1 MLEKW
6 ILIKDNKI
14 FCPLKNEWHVLT
26 PEELVRQKYI
36 QVLLNEY
43 WYSLEQMEQEVK
55 VSNSDRW
62 NWRASADIVIW
73 KSEEEKKLRKK
84 PLIVVECKSDN
95 VVIRE
100 KDYYQWMNY
109 ASWAWAKF
117 FVTHN
122 SKETRFFQVIEDI
135 LPNIPEEILNIPNA
149 KATEKDINKLLTET
163 KAFSREEFTNLLK
176 VCHNSIRNRDA
187 LDPASAFD
195 EISKLLFIKIN
206 FERQDKYWK
215 IFTKKYIEEQEEN
228 FNNVI
233 KPSLVQSDP
242 VKFWSISY
250 IQFLFENTKQN
261 FREDKLFEDNER
273 IKIKDSTFKDIVS
286 KLEKYNLSKTW
297 DDIKWIAFEKFLGQ
311 TFRWEI
317 GQFFTP
323 RSVVDFVV
331 DFLDVKEWQK
341 VIDPASWSGWFLIRF
356 FQEILWQIEDD
367 IQTKKDKIK
376 ENIDKKDLTED
387 ENAKKLNEEFL
398 KLNKE
403 LEEREWRLATKCI
416 YGTDKNSRMA
426 RTSKMNMIMHWDGHW
441 WVYHHDWLINVWEIE
456 DEMFD
461 LVITNPPFWASVFDE
476 IWETQV
482 LPKYELSKNKSSQK
496 TEILFIERCLNLL
509 KPGWKI
515 WVVLPEW
522 ILNNPSLQYV
532 REFSEWRAKIL
543 AVVSL
548 PVETFISSKASV
560 KSSIIFLQ
568 KFTQDEKYNYEKISK
583 EVEEKYNKKIL
594 EIEKNYNPK
603 IKEANKEDKKVL
615 KIELK
620 KIIDEFVIQTKKE
633 IKKAF
638 NYPIF
643 MAEVE
648 NSWITSTW
656 ASDVEW
662 NELPL
667 VIQEYKKFQKEL
679 FNYQWK

>member
-1 MLEKW
+1 MSELQ
-6 ILIKDNKI
+6 IKDNKI
-14 FCPLKNEWHVLT
+14 FCLLKNEWHILT
-26 PEELVRQKYI
+26 PEEEVRQKYI
-36 QVLLNEY
+36 QVLINDY
-43 WYSLEQMEQEVK
+43 GYNPNQMEQELK
-55 VSNSDRW
+55 VNNSDRW

-73 KSEEEKKLRKK
+73 KTEEERKARKK

-95 VVIRE
+95 VVIRT
-100 KDYYQWMNY
+100 KDYYQWLNY
-109 ASWAWAKF
+109 ASWAGAKF

-122 SKETRFFQVIEDI
+122 SKETKFFQVIDDI
-135 LPNIPEEILNIPNA
+135 MPNLPDEILNIPTST
-149 KATEKDINKLLTET
+149 ATEKEIKQLLEET

-176 VCHNSIRNRDA
+176 NCHNSIRNRDA

-228 FNNVI
+228 FDKII
-233 KPSLVQSDP
+233 KPSLSISDP
-242 VKFWSISY
+242 VKFWSMSY

-273 IKIKDSTFKDIVS
+273 IKLKDSTFKDIVS

-297 DDIKWIAFEKFLGQ
+297 DDIKWIAFEKFLWQ

-323 RSVVDFVV
+323 RSVVEFIV

-356 FQEILWQIEDD
+356 FQEVLWQIEDD

-376 ENIDKKDLTED
+376 EEIDKMNLSEE
-387 ENAKKLNEEFL
+387 ENAKKLNEEFV
-398 KLNKE
+398 KLNQE
-403 LEEREWRLATKCI
+403 LEKREWHLATKCV
-416 YGTDKNSRMA
+416 YWTDKNSRMA
-426 RTSKMNMIMHWDGHW
+426 RTSKMNMIMHWDWHG
-441 WVYHHDWLINVWEIE
+441 WVHHHDWLINVWEIE

-476 IWETQV
+476 IWEVPV
-482 LPKYELSKNKSSQK
+482 LPKYKLSSGKSSQK

-509 KPGWKI
+509 KPAWKM

-532 REFSEWRAKIL
+532 REFAEGKAKIL

-548 PVETFISSKASV
+548 PVDTFISSKASV

-568 KFTQDEKYNYEKISK
+568 KFSEEEKLNYENTSK
-583 EVEEKYNKKIL
+583 QIEEKYNKEIQK
-594 EIEKNYNPK
+594 IEKEYNEK
-603 IKEANKEDKKVL
+603 IKIADKEDKKII
-615 KIELK
+615 KSELK
-620 KIIDEFVIQTKKE
+620 KLIDDLINQSKKE
-633 IKKAF
+633 QKKSL

-643 MAEVE
+643 MAEVT
-648 NSWITSTW
+648 NSWITSTG
-656 ASDVEW
+656 ATDSEW

-667 VIQEYKKFQKEL
+667 VTQEYRKFQKEL